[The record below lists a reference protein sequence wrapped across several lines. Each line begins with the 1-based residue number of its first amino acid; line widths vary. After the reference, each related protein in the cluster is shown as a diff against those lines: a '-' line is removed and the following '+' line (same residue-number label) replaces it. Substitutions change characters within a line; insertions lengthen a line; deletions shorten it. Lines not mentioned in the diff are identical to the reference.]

1 VDVSASSSREARLS
15 RAYLSLKG
23 LSCGDAFGERF
34 FKTPQQA
41 AARIAQRSLPLP
53 PWTFTDDTM
62 MAISIVATLEQHGQI
77 DQDYLAHNFARHYD
91 ATRGYGPAM
100 HDLMSKFRYGGLRW
114 RDEARALFNGQGS
127 FGNGSA
133 MRVAP
138 LGAFFADDIDAIPDQ
153 ATLSSTTTHTHS
165 EAVAGAIAV
174 AIASALAW
182 RYGRQSTRPE
192 PGAFLTEVAQR
203 SPDSAVRNGIEHAA
217 NLSDTTT
224 VEEAVAVL
232 GNGRNTSAPDTV
244 PFSLWNAAR
253 HLGNYEEA
261 LWSTVAGLGDR
272 DTTCAI
278 TGGIVVMFTG
288 AAGIPGEWS
297 NASERIPTHMLKR
310 S

>member
-1 VDVSASSSREARLS
+1 MLFRSLS
-15 RAYLSLKG
+15 RWAEEMLLFSTQEY
-23 LSCGDAFGERF
+23 AF
-34 FKTPQQA
+34 
-41 AARIAQRSLPLP
+41 ISLP
-53 PWTFTDDTM
+53 
-62 MAISIVATLEQHGQI
+62 
-77 DQDYLAHNFARHYD
+77 
-91 ATRGYGPAM
+91 
-100 HDLMSKFRYGGLRW
+100 
-114 RDEARALFNGQGS
+114 EAYSTGS
-127 FGNGSA
+127 SA

-288 AAGIPGEWS
+288 AEGIPGEWS
-297 NASERIPTHMLKR
+297 NASERIPTHMSLKAAIVLTAASFFCSRTSPEIAFRVLNRKCGSICRRNAFSCALESSSFNRAVSVSCNASR
-310 S
+310 SFESRTWLTTSTNAYKRR